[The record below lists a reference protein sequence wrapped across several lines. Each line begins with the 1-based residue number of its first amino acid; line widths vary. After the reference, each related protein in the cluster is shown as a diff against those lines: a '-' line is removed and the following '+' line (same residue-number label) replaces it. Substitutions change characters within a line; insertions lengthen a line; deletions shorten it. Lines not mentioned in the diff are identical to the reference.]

1 MALDRSRSRSPR
13 STEPWTRNVSLVDDA
28 FRAPKAKQL
37 ADQHG
42 LKQSWC
48 AWSAM
53 EAVGLLPE
61 RQCQIAKV
69 AIQAVDHYHQCKRRR
84 HHETAWAE
92 VTCAELD
99 DVGGAVKKVAQQCS
113 QLPSLA
119 SEPVQQAFKPL
130 GGEGRPRTGEAI
142 KTQIEFASTGVVS
155 EVPEAVL
162 DGVVQLL
169 GCGCAAEVS
178 LVNTASGTYA
188 YKTVNLQQKELFDL
202 DRSIFVHLSSMVQRY
217 LVPFCRAIGLD
228 TKEIVSIADRV
239 QLVATDDTFVQFQ
252 TGQFNLTIEARNT
265 EEAARKLKT
274 SMLPVF
280 APEVIWFTEDVMKMQ
295 AIPGVEATKFDF
307 RNFPSFPHVF
317 IKLVCWMMHNNFLHV
332 DLHPANM
339 KLLGSA
345 EICGAPWTGCLSENV
360 LRAAE
365 PFSICIL
372 DWAEVL
378 TVPEEEVDD
387 VITVVKCALFEEE
400 GLRPGDSLSN
410 VFTKLRVVRKDINQ
424 PLEEHMCWAAVKE
437 LSVLEKMKENFEPP
451 SAPIKFPGWWLL
463 LDKAVNAMAIS
474 LKTSG
479 CSVEEASCALRAA
492 LL

>member
-1 MALDRSRSRSPR
+1 M
-13 STEPWTRNVSLVDDA
+13 
-28 FRAPKAKQL
+28 K
-37 ADQHG
+37 
-42 LKQSWC
+42 
-48 AWSAM
+48 
-53 EAVGLLPE
+53 AVGLLPE
-61 RQCQIAKV
+61 RQRQIAKV
-69 AIQAVDHYHQCKRRR
+69 AIQAVDHYHQCKGRP
-84 HHETAWAE
+84 HQETAWAE
-92 VTCAELD
+92 VACAELD

-142 KTQIEFASTGVVS
+142 KTQIEFASTVVVL
-155 EVPEAVL
+155 EAKAEARAEAKPEVVLKAVPEAVL
-162 DGVVQLL
+162 DGGVQLL

-178 LVNTASGTYA
+178 LVNTASGTCA

-202 DRSIFVHLSSMVQRY
+202 DRSIFVHMSSMVQRY

-265 EEAARKLKT
+265 EEAARKLRT

-280 APEVIWFTEDVMKMQ
+280 VPEVIWFTEDVMKMQ

-317 IKLVCWMMHNNFLHV
+317 IKLVCWMMRNNFLHV

-339 KLLGSA
+339 KLLRSA

-360 LRAAE
+360 LKAAE

-437 LSVLEKMKENFEPP
+437 FSVLEKMKENFEPP
-451 SAPIKFPGWWLL
+451 SAPLKFPGWWLL

-479 CSVEEASCALRAA
+479 CSTEEASRALRAA